1 MILVVSHDRD
11 EHARA
16 VLAALRRR
24 GAGARLLDLARFP
37 RDLAITLSY
46 GDGAGGPLLATRR
59 GRALRLDDV
68 AAVWWRRPLPFV
80 LHHDLRGLSRRVFA
94 WREGREAFQGM
105 WQSLRCRWVNH
116 PLRDEAAC
124 HKPFQLAAAGR
135 LGLAVPRTCI
145 TSDPGRARAFLS
157 GLGSGRAVFKSLQA
171 TADDWRETRIVGSR
185 ELRRLERARFA
196 PIIFQEY
203 VPGVDVRVTAVGQR
217 LFAAAIDARD
227 TDYPVDFRPVL
238 DRARVEPIRLPAPLA
253 AKLRRL
259 VRALGLVYAAI
270 DLRRSESGR
279 WFFLEANPSG
289 QWLFVEERTG
299 QPITEAVAALLA
311 GAPSRRG

>member
-24 GAGARLLDLARFP
+24 GVPARLLDLARFP
-37 RDLAITLSY
+37 RDLAITLSH
-46 GDGAGGPLLATRR
+46 GDGAGGPVLAARR
-59 GRALRLDDV
+59 GRPLRLDDV
-68 AAVWWRRPLPFV
+68 SAIWWRRPQPFV
-80 LHHDLRGLSRRVFA
+80 LHDELRGLERRAFA

-116 PLRDEAAC
+116 PLRDEAAS
-124 HKPFQLAAAGR
+124 HKPFQLATAAR

-145 TSDPGRARAFLS
+145 TSDPGRARAFVS
-157 GLGSGRAVFKSLQA
+157 GLGPGRAVVKSLQA
-171 TADDWRETRIVGSR
+171 TAADWRPTRIVGPR

-203 VPGVDVRVTAVGQR
+203 VPGVDVRVTAVGRR

-227 TDYPVDFRPVL
+227 TDHPADFRPVL
-238 DRARVEPIRLPAPLA
+238 DQARVDPIALPGPLA
-253 AKLRRL
+253 AGLRRL
-259 VRALGLVYAAI
+259 VRQLGLAYAAI

-289 QWLFVEERTG
+289 QWIFVEERTA

-311 GAPSRRG
+311 GASSRRD

>member
-1 MILVVSHDRD
+1 LILVVSHDRD

-16 VLAALRRR
+16 VLAALKRR
-24 GAGARLLDLARFP
+24 GAPARLLDLARFP
-37 RDLAITLSY
+37 RHLTITLSH
-46 GDGAGGPLLATRR
+46 GDGAGGPVLATPH
-59 GRALRLDDV
+59 GRPLRLDDV
-68 AAVWWRRPLPFV
+68 GAIWWRRPQPFV
-80 LHHDLRGLSRRVFA
+80 LHDELRGLARRAFA

-116 PLRDEAAC
+116 PLHDEAAN
-124 HKPFQLAAAGR
+124 HKPFQLATAAR

-145 TSDPGRARAFLS
+145 TSDPGRARA
-157 GLGSGRAVFKSLQA
+157 
-171 TADDWRETRIVGSR
+171 DWRETRIVGPR

-203 VPGVDVRVTAVGQR
+203 VPGEDVRVTAVGGR

-227 TDYPVDFRPVL
+227 TGHPFDFRPVL
-238 DRARVEPIRLPAPLA
+238 DQARVEPTVLPGPLA
-253 AKLRRL
+253 GRLRRL
-259 VRALGLVYAAI
+259 VDELGLAYAAI

-289 QWLFVEERTG
+289 QWIFVEKRTG

-311 GAPSRRG
+311 GT